1 MSIKKIKMKY
11 KIIFFLLLF
20 AQISLAQQINNE
32 EFPEFKKCEINQ
44 ELSKKDCFYY
54 YLQQHILSNFK
65 IPESANTYNGKVYA
79 LFEVDTIGKFK
90 ILYTEA
96 YSDDLKNE
104 TKRVF
109 DLLENVKPAT
119 YQGRKTYAKYTITI
133 PIPLDS
139 TFVSSSNQKKGT
151 VNKKKTEKFEE
162 LTEYQD
168 IKLQEYQNSIYK
180 GNNNIAFSH
189 SNYAY
194 FDQNLN
200 LVGSNNHTASKPY
213 SFSEVAR
220 YYDFDAEYNK
230 IKKNKKSWWGR
241 KLWNENLVAI
251 QGEGYWFTI
260 NPILNL
266 NVGKDFGSDNN
277 YTYVNTRGVSV
288 NGQLGE
294 QLSFST
300 QIYESQ
306 GLFADYYNEYANS
319 IKPSGG
325 NPAIIPGIGIAKDFK
340 ENAYDF
346 PLAEAN
352 IKYTPSKFVD
362 LQLGYGRN
370 FIGDGYRSLLQGD
383 GTSPYPFFKINTSFW
398 KIKYTN
404 TYMWLK
410 DVRPEA
416 TIDKTYTTKF
426 MANHYLSWNVSK
438 RMNIGFFES
447 VVWGNDNDRGFDVN
461 FVNPIIFY
469 RAVEFSSSSRSGNA
483 LLGATAKYKFN
494 NSINFYTQFLLD
506 EFSIGDVKARDKSWK
521 NKFAYQIGAKYYN
534 AFGIDNLALQLEYN
548 RIRPYVYAH
557 SNVITNYGHN
567 NQSMGHN
574 WGANA
579 SELVAIARYNKGRYF
594 LQAKIIYGFQ
604 GLDYTDGVNTNNY
617 GGDIY
622 LNYDDN
628 RPFDKGVIVGQGN
641 KTTLIIADF
650 QAGYILNPSSN
661 MKVFANLM
669 FRDFNPTTEDLV
681 TKYSTTTWF
690 SAGIKT
696 DLFNWYFDY

>member
-1 MSIKKIKMKY
+1 MNNK
-11 KIIFFLLLF
+11 FLLFLLLIT
-20 AQISLAQQINNE
+20 QISFSQINNNE
-32 EFPEFKKCEINQ
+32 VFPVFKSCETDQ
-44 ELSKKDCFYY
+44 SSDKKECFYEK
-54 YLQQHILSNFK
+54 LQQHIISNFK
-65 IPESANTYNGKVYA
+65 VPQSAITYNGKIYA
-79 LFEVDTIGKFK
+79 LFEVDTIGQFK
-90 ILYTEA
+90 VLYTEA
-96 YSDDLKNE
+96 YSEDLKKE

-109 DLLENVKPAT
+109 DLLEKVKPAT
-119 YQGRKTYAKYTITI
+119 YQGRKTFAKYSITI

-139 TFVSSSNQKKGT
+139 TFVSSTKKSSALPIK
-151 VNKKKTEKFEE
+151 NEKGEFEE
-162 LTEYQD
+162 LKEYEEL
-168 IKLQEYQNSIYK
+168 KLKEYKNAIFK
-180 GNNNIAFSH
+180 GNNNLPFTHA
-189 SNYAY
+189 NYAY

-213 SFSEVAR
+213 SYAEVAK
-220 YYDFDAEYNK
+220 YYDFETENNK
-230 IKKNKKSWWGR
+230 LLKQKKSWWGR
-241 KLWNENLVAI
+241 KLWNENLIAI
-251 QGEGYWFTI
+251 QGEDYWFTV

-266 NVGKDFGSDNN
+266 NMGKDFGSKND

-319 IKPSGG
+319 LKPSGG
-325 NPAIIPGIGIAKDFK
+325 NPAIVPGIGIAKQFK
-340 ENAYDF
+340 TNAYDF

-352 IKYTPSKFVD
+352 VKYTPSKFID
-362 LQLGYGRN
+362 LQLGYSRN

-383 GTSPYPFFKINTSFW
+383 GSSPYPFFKINTTFW

-410 DVRPEA
+410 DVRPDA

-438 RMNIGFFES
+438 RLNIGFFES
-447 VVWGNDNDRGFDVN
+447 VVWGNNNNRGFDVN

-483 LLGATAKYKFN
+483 LLGLTTKYKFN
-494 NSINFYTQFLLD
+494 NRINFYSQFLLD
-506 EFSIGDVKARDKSWK
+506 EFSIGDVKAGDKSWR
-521 NKFAYQIGAKYYN
+521 NKFAYQIGGKYYN
-534 AFGIDNLALQLEYN
+534 AFGVDNLTLQLEYN

-557 SNVITNYGHN
+557 SNVVTNYGHN

-579 SELVAIARYNKGRYF
+579 SELVVIARYNKGRYF
-594 LQAKIIYGFQ
+594 AQAKVNYGFQ
-604 GLDYTDGVNTNNY
+604 GLDYNDGINTNNY
-617 GGDIY
+617 GGNIY
-622 LNYDDN
+622 LNYEDN
-628 RPFDKGVIVGQGN
+628 RPFDKGVTVGQGN
-641 KTTLIIADF
+641 KTTIIIADF

-661 MKVFANLM
+661 MKIFANLM
-669 FRDFNPTTEDLV
+669 LRDYKPKTEDLV
-681 TKYSTTTWF
+681 TKANTTTWF
-690 SAGIKT
+690 SLGLKT